1 MFERLHPHNLPFT
14 QPQQQPTPPPPQQE
28 LPAQP
33 PARPSL
39 GVTSVVG
46 KAKPAARGTSMFEMD
61 QATLVLLEARRQ
73 VPALLTSNALDDIYG
88 PGFRERAVV
97 EPQATSHKSQYQW
110 VIK

>member
-1 MFERLHPHNLPFT
+1 MFERLHPHNLPVT
-14 QPQQQPTPPPPQQE
+14 QPQQQPPSLPPQQE
-28 LPAQP
+28 TPAQP
-33 PARPSL
+33 PARQSL
-39 GVTSVVG
+39 DVG
-46 KAKPAARGTSMFEMD
+46 KAKPAARGTSMFEID
-61 QATLVLLEARRQ
+61 KDTLVLLEARRQ